1 MKDSPLAKQYR
12 DMRRMH
18 SGALG
23 KLQAA
28 RHLSMRVSKDL
39 YDAREEIKRLKQ
51 IIEDLCEE
59 GNSKKKR

>member
-1 MKDSPLAKQYR
+1 MDE
-12 DMRRMH
+12 RRMH
-18 SGALG
+18 GGTKS

-51 IIEDLCEE
+51 IIDDLCEDS
-59 GNSKKKR
+59 NSKKKR

>member
-1 MKDSPLAKQYR
+1 MPFSVHKQYM
-12 DMRRMH
+12 DERRMH
-18 SGALG
+18 GGTKS

-51 IIEDLCEE
+51 IIDDLCEDS
-59 GNSKKKR
+59 NSKKKR